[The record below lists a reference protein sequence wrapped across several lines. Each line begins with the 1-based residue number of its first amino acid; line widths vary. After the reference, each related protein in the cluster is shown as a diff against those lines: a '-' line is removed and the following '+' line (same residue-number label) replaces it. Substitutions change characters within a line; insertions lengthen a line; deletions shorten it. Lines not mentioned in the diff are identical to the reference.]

1 MKLPIENLTLI
12 YINKKPIDFLCIYHI
27 IFLNF
32 FIVFIISLLFF
43 GKDDN
48 NKYLPIV
55 MVLYSIFFDIILIKN
70 FIEDK
75 KGASD
80 YIGYTS
86 NYIQFRLP
94 EYSIQHFARYYFL
107 RKIENNILISNI
119 QHIQL
124 KPHYWISFNNLTTKT
139 EISVI
144 FTLNQNMKK
153 LRLNIEHNEVNDF
166 IDKFKQFANNKNIAI
181 QTFEYLI

>member
-55 MVLYSIFFDIILIKN
+55 MVLYFIFF
-70 FIEDK
+70 
-75 KGASD
+75 
-80 YIGYTS
+80 
-86 NYIQFRLP
+86 
-94 EYSIQHFARYYFL
+94 
-107 RKIENNILISNI
+107 
-119 QHIQL
+119 
-124 KPHYWISFNNLTTKT
+124 
-139 EISVI
+139 
-144 FTLNQNMKK
+144 
-153 LRLNIEHNEVNDF
+153 
-166 IDKFKQFANNKNIAI
+166 
-181 QTFEYLI
+181 